1 MLAKLTLRVR
11 VGVLTCFEIEKNRLV
26 SLQMKKT
33 KLHFVKMEVTNML
46 TKKSVKKSA
55 TKPAAKKAGAKKA
68 APKKTA
74 AKKKPAAKKKVA
86 AKKTAV
92 KKTAAKKP
100 AAKKAAAKKAVKK
113 TAAKKAVKKTAAKK
127 TAAKKPAAKKA
138 VKKAGVKKAA
148 PKKAAAKKTARKP
161 SVRRAKAA
169 PAAAPAASE
178 GGEPSEPDGESGLLS
193 SPYSAPK
200 ISGHV
205 NGEEF
210 NAALLKGKWKVLYFY
225 PKDMTPGCTVEA
237 RDFQAL
243 SREYQQQEA
252 VVIGV
257 SKDSC
262 QSHSK
267 FAQKEGLS
275 FMLISDEESDLCER
289 FGVWKEKS
297 MYGKTYMGIERS
309 TFLISPEGQV
319 VARWPK
325 VKVAGHAHEVLS
337 ALKKAQS

>member
-1 MLAKLTLRVR
+1 
-11 VGVLTCFEIEKNRLV
+11 
-26 SLQMKKT
+26 
-33 KLHFVKMEVTNML
+33 ML

-68 APKKTA
+68 APKKAA

-100 AAKKAAAKKAVKK
+100 AAKKQAAKKAAAKKTVKK
-113 TAAKKAVKKTAAKK
+113 AAAKKTVKKTAAKK

-138 VKKAGVKKAA
+138 VKKAGAKKAA

-161 SVRRAKAA
+161 AVRRAKAA

-178 GGEPSEPDGESGLLS
+178 GGEPSEPDGESGLLA

-200 ISGHV
+200 ISGHL

-210 NAALLKGKWKVLYFY
+210 NAASLKGKWKVLYFY

-275 FMLISDEESDLCER
+275 FMLISDEKSDLCER

>member
-1 MLAKLTLRVR
+1 MV
-11 VGVLTCFEIEKNRLV
+11 
-26 SLQMKKT
+26 
-33 KLHFVKMEVTNML
+33 

-68 APKKTA
+68 APKNAA

-100 AAKKAAAKKAVKK
+100 VAKKAAAKKAVKK
-113 TAAKKAVKKTAAKK
+113 TAAKKAVAKKAVAKKAVKKTAAKK
-127 TAAKKPAAKKA
+127 TA
-138 VKKAGVKKAA
+138 VKKAGAKKAAPKKAA

-161 SVRRAKAA
+161 AARRARAA
-169 PAAAPAASE
+169 PAAAPAESE
-178 GGEPSEPDGESGLLS
+178 GGEPSEPDGESGLLY

-205 NGEEF
+205 NGEVF
-210 NAALLKGKWKVLYFY
+210 NAASLNGKWKVLYFY

-237 RDFQAL
+237 HDFQAL

-275 FMLISDEESDLCER
+275 FMLISDEKSDLCER

-309 TFLISPEGQV
+309 TFLITPEGQV

>member
-1 MLAKLTLRVR
+1 M
-11 VGVLTCFEIEKNRLV
+11 
-26 SLQMKKT
+26 
-33 KLHFVKMEVTNML
+33 
-46 TKKSVKKSA
+46 
-55 TKPAAKKAGAKKA
+55 
-68 APKKTA
+68 
-74 AKKKPAAKKKVA
+74 
-86 AKKTAV
+86 
-92 KKTAAKKP
+92 
-100 AAKKAAAKKAVKK
+100 
-113 TAAKKAVKKTAAKK
+113 
-127 TAAKKPAAKKA
+127 
-138 VKKAGVKKAA
+138 
-148 PKKAAAKKTARKP
+148 
-161 SVRRAKAA
+161 
-169 PAAAPAASE
+169 
-178 GGEPSEPDGESGLLS
+178 
-193 SPYSAPK
+193 
-200 ISGHV
+200 

>member
-1 MLAKLTLRVR
+1 MV
-11 VGVLTCFEIEKNRLV
+11 
-26 SLQMKKT
+26 
-33 KLHFVKMEVTNML
+33 
-46 TKKSVKKSA
+46 TKKGAKKSA
-55 TKPAAKKAGAKKA
+55 TKTAAKKAPAKKAGAKKV
-68 APKKTA
+68 A
-74 AKKKPAAKKKVA
+74 AKKKPAAKKKVV

-100 AAKKAAAKKAVKK
+100 AAKKAVAKKA
-113 TAAKKAVKKTAAKK
+113 APKKAAAKK

-138 VKKAGVKKAA
+138 VAKKAA

-161 SVRRAKAA
+161 AARRAKAA

-193 SPYSAPK
+193 SPFNAPR
-200 ISGHV
+200 IVGHV
-205 NGEEF
+205 NGESF
-210 NAALLKGKWKVLYFY
+210 SPNLVKGKWTVLYFY

-237 RDFQAL
+237 RDFEAL
-243 SREYQQQEA
+243 SHQYQGQDA

-262 QSHSK
+262 QSHQK

-275 FMLISDEESDLCER
+275 FVLLSDEKSDLCER

-297 MYGKTYMGIERS
+297 MYGRTYMGIERS
-309 TFLISPEGQV
+309 TFIISPEGKV

-325 VKVAGHAHEVLS
+325 VRVDGHAQEVL
-337 ALKKAQS
+337 ATLKQLRR

>member
-1 MLAKLTLRVR
+1 
-11 VGVLTCFEIEKNRLV
+11 
-26 SLQMKKT
+26 
-33 KLHFVKMEVTNML
+33 ML

-68 APKKTA
+68 APKKAA

-100 AAKKAAAKKAVKK
+100 AAKKAAAKK
-113 TAAKKAVKKTAAKK
+113 TVKKTAAKK

-138 VKKAGVKKAA
+138 VKKAGAKKAA
-148 PKKAAAKKTARKP
+148 PKKAAAKKSARKP
-161 SVRRAKAA
+161 AVRRAKAA

-178 GGEPSEPDGESGLLS
+178 GGEPSEPDGESGLLA

-200 ISGHV
+200 ISGHL

-210 NAALLKGKWKVLYFY
+210 NAASLKGKWKVLYFY

-275 FMLISDEESDLCER
+275 FMLISDEKSDLCER

>member
-1 MLAKLTLRVR
+1 MV
-11 VGVLTCFEIEKNRLV
+11 V
-26 SLQMKKT
+26 KK
-33 KLHFVKMEVTNML
+33 VA
-46 TKKSVKKSA
+46 KKSA

-68 APKKTA
+68 APKKAA
-74 AKKKPAAKKKVA
+74 AKKKPAAKKKV
-86 AKKTAV
+86 V
-92 KKTAAKKP
+92 
-100 AAKKAAAKKAVKK
+100 AKKAAV
-113 TAAKKAVKKTAAKK
+113 KK

-138 VKKAGVKKAA
+138 VKKAVKKVVKKAAAKKPAAKKATKKAA

-169 PAAAPAASE
+169 PAAAPAGGE

-193 SPYSAPK
+193 SPYAAPK
-200 ISGHV
+200 ISGRV
-205 NGEEF
+205 DGEVF
-210 NAALLKGKWKVLYFY
+210 NAASLKGKWKVLYFY

-243 SREYQQQEA
+243 NREYQQQDA

-262 QSHSK
+262 NSHGK
-267 FAQKEGLS
+267 FAQKEGLT
-275 FMLISDEESDLCER
+275 FVLISDEESDLCER
-289 FGVWKEKS
+289 FGVWKQKS

-309 TFLISPEGQV
+309 TFLISPEGRV

-325 VKVAGHAHEVLS
+325 VKVDGHAQEVLS
-337 ALKKAQS
+337 TLRRVRR